1 MVDWLLATLRSNPEL
16 VILLSFTWGYA
27 SSQVAGFI
35 LGNVVTLL
43 AAVAIGK
50 LGITLSGNVK
60 ITFVIIFLF
69 AIGYGVGLLKIL
81 IGRRRESRSKNLSH
95 EGR

>member
-16 VILLSFTWGYA
+16 VILLSFTWGYG

-35 LGNVVTLL
+35 LGNVVTVL
-43 AAVAIGK
+43 AAVTIAK
-50 LGITLSGNVK
+50 LGITLSGDLK
-60 ITFVIIFLF
+60 IMFVIMFVF
-69 AIGYGVGLLKIL
+69 AIGYGVGSLKIL
-81 IGRRRESRSKNLSH
+81 IGRRRKARSKNLSP